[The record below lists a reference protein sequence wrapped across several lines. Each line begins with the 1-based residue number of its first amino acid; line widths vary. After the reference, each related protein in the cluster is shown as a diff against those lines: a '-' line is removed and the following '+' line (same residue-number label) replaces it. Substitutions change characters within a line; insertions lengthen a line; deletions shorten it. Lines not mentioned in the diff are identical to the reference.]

1 MSSVLYDV
9 DIFYRGVIKTQGNG
23 MGRRGKIRDR
33 SFGLYSPVLGIIL
46 LAVILLSLSV
56 DCPCYAGIYR
66 YIDENGDY
74 HFTNCPR
81 DPRYQLYI
89 REEGDSVSVRVDP
102 RKYDPLIEE
111 FSNKHGVDSALVKAI
126 MRAESGFDSYAVSR
140 KGAKGLMQLM
150 PKTAEQWS
158 VINVFDPR
166 QNIEGGVKHLK
177 HLLET
182 FENNLDLSIAA
193 YNAGKEAVIRND
205 SIPPFNETRNYVR
218 KVLRYYESYKH

>member
-1 MSSVLYDV
+1 M
-9 DIFYRGVIKTQGNG
+9 R
-23 MGRRGKIRDR
+23 RRGKRRDR
-33 SFGLYSPVLGIIL
+33 SFDPYFPVFGIIFF
-46 LAVILLSLSV
+46 AAILLSLSV
-56 DCPCYAGIYR
+56 DSPCYGGIYR

-89 REEGDSVSVRVDP
+89 REKGDSVSVRVDP
-102 RKYDPLIEE
+102 KTYDPLIEE

-126 MRAESGFDSYAVSR
+126 MRAESGFNSYAVSR

-150 PKTAEQWS
+150 PQTAEQWS
-158 VINVFDPR
+158 VMDIFDPR

-182 FENNLDLSIAA
+182 FENNIDLSIAA
-193 YNAGKEAVIRND
+193 YNAGKEPVIRNY
-205 SIPPFNETRNYVR
+205 SIPPFDETQNYVR